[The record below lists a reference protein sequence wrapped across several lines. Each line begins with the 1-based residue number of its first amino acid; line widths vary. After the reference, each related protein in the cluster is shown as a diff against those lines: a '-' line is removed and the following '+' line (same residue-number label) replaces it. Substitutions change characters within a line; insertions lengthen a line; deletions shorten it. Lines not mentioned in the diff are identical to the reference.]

1 MDTKYISIS
10 FPLVPLNVR
19 VFSYLMAVN
28 VLKHDAITKHVL
40 TKYLILYIMLRF
52 KTSAKEVIW
61 S

>member
-1 MDTKYISIS
+1 MADAKM
-10 FPLVPLNVR
+10 N
-19 VFSYLMAVN
+19 YLMAVN